1 VSAPIVVLKLGGSVL
16 TGEDALATAVH
27 EVYRHV
33 RQGRRVLAVVSAMSG
48 ATDAL
53 LQRGRALDGE
63 DAPHGLAPLLATGE
77 AQATA
82 LLVLALERAGI
93 PARAMEP
100 HSVGLR
106 ADGPPMDATPY
117 TIDADAFRRA
127 FEFAPALV
135 LPGFVARDAEG
146 SRVLLGRGGSD
157 LTALFSATALGAERC
172 VLVKDVDG
180 MYDRDPHTP
189 GPAPRRFSHVG
200 WHTALSLS
208 GVILQE
214 KAARFALDH
223 RRPFEVM
230 ALGRRDGTTI
240 GDFEDRFAE
249 DDAPTRP
256 LRVGLLGLGTVGGG
270 VLRRLAGAP
279 TRFACAGAVVRDP
292 ARPRDDA
299 PPLYADVRELLAQRP
314 DVIVEALGELEP
326 ARTWVAQ
333 ALEAGVHVISA
344 NKSLLA
350 EHGPEL
356 AALAHAHGVT
366 LADSPAV
373 GGAVPCMELTR
384 ASAALGV
391 THLEGVLNGTTTF
404 VLDRVAEGDD
414 LAHAVDLARQAGLAE
429 ADATLDLDGTDAA
442 QKLMLLARAAW
453 GVDVPLEWTR
463 SGGLT
468 DLDEAWVRTEAGQGR
483 RVRLVGRAQL
493 DQRGARL
500 ALGLES
506 LDPDDGMGRTR
517 KSQCALRIL
526 RSDGTLVSTIGRGA
540 GRWPTAEAV
549 MGDVLLIEDLCGTA
563 HEQRPQPTSAPGAET
578 PPTEP
583 S

>member
-27 EVYRHV
+27 EVYRHI
-33 RQGRRVLAVVSAMSG
+33 RQGHRVLAVVSAMSG

-200 WHTALSLS
+200 WQTALSLS

-230 ALGRRDGTTI
+230 ALGRNAGTSV
-240 GDFEDRFAE
+240 GDYDDRFALE
-249 DDAPTRP
+249 PAPTRP
-256 LRVGLLGLGTVGGG
+256 LRIGLLGLGTVGGG
-270 VLRRLAGAP
+270 VLRRLTGCP
-279 TRFACAGAVVRDP
+279 TRFECIGAVVRDP
-292 ARPRDDA
+292 RRPRDIA
-299 PPLYADVRELLAQRP
+299 PPLVADVQALLAGRP
-314 DVIVEALGELEP
+314 HVIIEALGDVEP
-326 ARTWVAQ
+326 ARTWVRQ

-350 EHGPEL
+350 AHGPEL
-356 AALAHAHGVT
+356 TAVALANGVV

-384 ASAALGV
+384 AAAAHGV
-391 THLEGVLNGTTTF
+391 THLEGVLNGTSTF

-414 LAHAVDLARQAGLAE
+414 LDHALSLARDAGLAE

-442 QKLMLLARAAW
+442 QKLTLLARAAW
-453 GVDVPLEWTR
+453 GDNVTLEWTR

-468 DLDEAWVRTEAGQGR
+468 NLDEAWVRTEASRGR
-483 RVRLVGRAQL
+483 RVRLVARAQL
-493 DQRGARL
+493 NRRGARL

-517 KSQCALRIL
+517 KAQCALRIL
-526 RSDGTLVSTIGRGA
+526 RTDGALVSTIGRGA

-549 MGDVLLIEDLCGTA
+549 MADVLLLERQRAEA
-563 HEQRPQPTSAPGAET
+563 HASLMHELGAAELR
-578 PPTEP
+578 
-583 S
+583 